1 MPSVKNVIPVVLL
14 TLALLAPAGAVSPT
28 ELGAFLAGRALPPES
43 VLAPLQQSDEYRE
56 HARLYA
62 AQWFRYD
69 ERYFAP
75 MRAWSGSELVV
86 RTGASRQVTYLFGGP
101 DLISALALF
110 PEAGSYVLGGLEP
123 VGKLMNPLELSPE
136 QLHAS
141 LAALRKSTEVIMS
154 FNHFITKDMKTDLQS
169 SAFPGV
175 FPVMLV
181 FLSFTDTR
189 ITSAERL
196 SLLPDGSLVHG
207 QDAGGQEAL
216 RIVFQPSPFVPAAE
230 VIYVQ
235 ADLSDRALRKNP
247 ALLEW
252 LGRRG
257 PATGYLK
264 AASYLPHS
272 GNFSRVRDFLLA
284 NCTAIVQDDSGIP
297 LAAYR
302 AAGWRVI
309 CFGTYTAPLEIFAK
323 NEQPALREIYASGA
337 AFPLPFGFGY
347 RWQRG
352 ESTLLLALP
361 PHRPPRALPVIN
373 PAASGPLAP
382 YAPGQNSDRGIPH
395 PRSFLR
401 SPDG

>member
-1 MPSVKNVIPVVLL
+1 MKTPAVI
-14 TLALLAPAGAVSPT
+14 LALVLAAAGAAHAVSPT
-28 ELGAFLAGRALPPES
+28 ELGAFLAGRELPPDS
-43 VLAPLQQSDEYRE
+43 ALAPLQQSDEYKE

-69 ERYFAP
+69 DRYFAP
-75 MRAWSGSELVV
+75 MRAWAGTELVM
-86 RTGASRQVTYLFGGP
+86 RTGPSHRVTYLFGGP

-123 VGKLMNPLELSPE
+123 VGKLMNPLELTPE

-169 SAFPGV
+169 SAFQGV

-189 ITSAERL
+189 INSAERL
-196 SLLPDGSLVHG
+196 SLMPDGSLVPG
-207 QDAGGQEAL
+207 EKEGGQAAV
-216 RIVFQPSPFVPAAE
+216 RIVFQPTPLAPPCEAV
-230 VIYVQ
+230 YVQ
-235 ADLSDRALRKNP
+235 ADLSDSALKKNQ
-247 ALLEW
+247 AILDW
-252 LGRRG
+252 LSLRG

-272 GNFSRVRDFLLA
+272 ASFSRVRNFLLE
-284 NCTAIVQDDSGIP
+284 NCASIVQDDSGIP
-297 LAAYR
+297 LSDFQS
-302 AAGWRVI
+302 AGWRVI
-309 CFGTYTAPLEIFAK
+309 CFGNYTAPLEIFAK
-323 NEQPALREIYASGA
+323 NEQPALRDIYAAGM

-352 ESTLLLALP
+352 ESTLMLALP
-361 PHRPPRALPVIN
+361 PHHAPRALPALS
-373 PAASGPLAP
+373 PAAPSPFAP
-382 YAPGQNSDRGIPH
+382 Y
-395 PRSFLR
+395 
-401 SPDG
+401 